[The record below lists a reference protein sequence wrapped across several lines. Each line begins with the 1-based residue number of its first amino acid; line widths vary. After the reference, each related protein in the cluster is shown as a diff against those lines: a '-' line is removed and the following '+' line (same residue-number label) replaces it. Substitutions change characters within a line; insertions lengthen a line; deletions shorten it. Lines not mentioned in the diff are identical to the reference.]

1 MLSLLNLVAAFLDP
15 IDTDALLKSLEI
27 MGKGVLAIFIVIA
40 LIICV
45 TMLVN
50 KLCLKIENRKKGD
63 NDSQQ

>member
-1 MLSLLNLVAAFLDP
+1 MLSLFNMIAAFLDP
-15 IDTDALLKSLEI
+15 IDTDALVKSFEI

-50 KLCLKIENRKKGD
+50 KLCLKIENRKKDD
-63 NDSQQ
+63 NDGQQ